1 MFNYLENYVYNT
13 EDEYTNNYTTENQ
26 KSKEALSNLL
36 DKLPSLIA
44 EQWREI
50 FDLMNSNS
58 IVGKINVKEA
68 YVVAFSKMLLG
79 YAIEINYMFAQY
91 KKEFYIFNSKYWI
104 KIELALLIN
113 FFKAAGNKI
122 GIPEY
127 TVSNVTFIN
136 KLHKQFTQDAYFEKN
151 IANDST
157 YINLRSGFGLTITA

>member
-58 IVGKINVKEA
+58 I
-68 YVVAFSKMLLG
+68 
-79 YAIEINYMFAQY
+79 
-91 KKEFYIFNSKYWI
+91 W
-104 KIELALLIN
+104 
-113 FFKAAGNKI
+113 
-122 GIPEY
+122 
-127 TVSNVTFIN
+127 
-136 KLHKQFTQDAYFEKN
+136 KN
-151 IANDST
+151 
-157 YINLRSGFGLTITA
+157 